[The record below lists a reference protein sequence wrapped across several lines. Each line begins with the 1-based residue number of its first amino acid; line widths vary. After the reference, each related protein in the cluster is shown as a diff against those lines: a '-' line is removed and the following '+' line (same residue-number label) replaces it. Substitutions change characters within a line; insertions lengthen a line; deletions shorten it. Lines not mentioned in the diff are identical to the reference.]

1 MTDAAEDE
9 NNETFNAPNL
19 SMIVPPTKKLIV
31 STVLY
36 IKPFLKNIDLLSS
49 FSLYFVAD

>member
-36 IKPFLKNIDLLSS
+36 IKPFLKNID
-49 FSLYFVAD
+49 